1 MAQANAAYAAGDLLA
16 LLNLQ
21 LSIEQVDA
29 AHVASVAA
37 AQVRHFNKVL
47 AEQLAEL
54 QAEIEQREMA
64 FCAAYGVMEMHRIDP
79 QQLDRILKEQLR
91 DAQAAEQRLQAEQ
104 RALRGPPPVAKA
116 WLKKLRNEHRFEDN
130 FGLPF

>member
-1 MAQANAAYAAGDLLA
+1 LRHLLV
-16 LLNLQ
+16 LLRHLCVGTLHQ
-21 LSIEQVDA
+21 LV
-29 AHVASVAA
+29 
-37 AQVRHFNKVL
+37 
-47 AEQLAEL
+47 
-54 QAEIEQREMA
+54 
-64 FCAAYGVMEMHRIDP
+64 
-79 QQLDRILKEQLR
+79 DRILKEQLR